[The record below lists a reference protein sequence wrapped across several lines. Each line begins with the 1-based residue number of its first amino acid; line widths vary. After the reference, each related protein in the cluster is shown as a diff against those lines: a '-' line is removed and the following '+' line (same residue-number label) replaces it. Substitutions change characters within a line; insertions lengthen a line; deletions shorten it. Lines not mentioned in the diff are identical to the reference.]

1 MVTLPAE
8 AYAVAVIRNLQKA
21 DTDECDRIIA
31 SLGDWF
37 GNEEGIRQASNAVRS
52 QSGLVIDDAMSVVG
66 FATWVKHS
74 EEAAE
79 ITWMAVHRQHR
90 HEGHGSALIAQLC
103 SILRDEGV
111 SLLSV
116 KTLGSDSGDPWY
128 AETRAFYEAHGF
140 RPLMELPDL
149 WDQENPCLVMV
160 RVLDALHTGGELRL
174 TSIDENDRGDTAGKA
189 DRRVVDGAEKPIPD
203 AAT

>member
-1 MVTLPAE
+1 
-8 AYAVAVIRNLQKA
+8 VAVIRSLQKA

-37 GNEEGIRQASNAVRS
+37 GNEEGVRQASNAVRS
-52 QSGLVIDDAMSVVG
+52 QSGLVVDDGMCVVG

-74 EEAAE
+74 EAAAE

-90 HEGHGSALIAQLC
+90 HAGHGSALIAQLC

-116 KTLGSDSGDPWY
+116 KTLGSAGGDPWY

-140 RPLMELPDL
+140 RTLMELPDL
-149 WDQENPCLVMV
+149 WGSEHPCLVMV
-160 RVLDALHTGGELRL
+160 RVLDASDTDDELEL
-174 TSIDENDRGDTAGKA
+174 ASTDESDRGDTAGGA
-189 DRRVVDGAEKPIPD
+189 DRRAVDGAEKPIPH